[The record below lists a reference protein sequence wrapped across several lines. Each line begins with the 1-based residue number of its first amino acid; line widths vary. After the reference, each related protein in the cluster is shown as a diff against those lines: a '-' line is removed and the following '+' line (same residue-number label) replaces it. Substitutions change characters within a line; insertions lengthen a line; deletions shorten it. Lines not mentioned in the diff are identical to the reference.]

1 MVRKRLLVT
10 LLWPRGPRFWFYHA
24 GTGITM
30 NRRYDLDWLRVI
42 AFAILMLFHT
52 GMAFSSYDWH
62 VKNFESSALIDWLI
76 MFFHQWRMPL
86 LFFIS
91 GAAVWFAMEKYPT
104 WRYLR
109 ERHTRLLVPLLF
121 GMSVVI
127 PPQVYCERLYQG
139 QTYSSFL
146 DFYPTIFTS
155 GSYPQGNLSWH
166 HLWYVPYIWAFS
178 MITLPLFAWLRSTP
192 GRTVLARLQRFL
204 SRPSRYSPCS
214 SPPQSSRYCSA
225 PFIRATPTT
234 WSPIGPTSLTSCR
247 SLSSALS
254 SPPPLGLGHPRR
266 PPAQVS
272 PGRSPFADGAP
283 RLVLT
288 AVPALGR
295 PPAFAACR
303 TSIPGCGCWPPWAL
317 AGSI

>member
-121 GMSVVI
+121 SMLVVI
-127 PPQVYCERLYQG
+127 PRRSIANGCIKARPIPRFS
-139 QTYSSFL
+139 T
-146 DFYPTIFTS
+146 FTPHFHL

-178 MITLPLFAWLRSTP
+178 LIMTLPLFAWLRSTP

-204 SRPSRYSPCS
+204 QLPVALFALFV
-214 SPPQSSRYCSA
+214 PPQSSRYCSA
-225 PFIRATPTT
+225 PFYPGDSNGVVFSR
-234 WSPIGPTSLTSCR
+234 
-247 SLSSALS
+247 
-254 SPPPLGLGHPRR
+254 LGQHST
-266 PPAQVS
+266 V
-272 PGRSPFADGAP
+272 AP
-283 RLVLT
+283 RSE
-288 AVPALGR
+288 ASR
-295 PPAFAACR
+295 
-303 TSIPGCGCWPPWAL
+303 
-317 AGSI
+317 AGSEIAET